1 MLRFFAAIIAL
12 TLVSACGGTQLLNSV
27 AVNPGKIERDIA
39 YGTLP
44 RQKLDVY
51 SPKTMTPETPTLVFY
66 HGGSWQYGS
75 KDDYRFLGT
84 AFAARGI
91 QTVVVNYRLHP
102 EVVFPAFVEDAAKA
116 LAFTKTTIAQGRPVF
131 IAGHSAGAHI
141 AAMVALD
148 PRFLAAERT
157 SICDASKG
165 LIGIS
170 GPYDFTPIDP
180 EFKLIFPAEILPST
194 KPINFAT
201 TPAPPTLLLHGTK
214 DDTVMPSRTTDMAA
228 ALRAGGNNVQVK
240 MYEGVDHLYIIGA
253 VSPVV
258 RRAAPTLADIV
269 TFIGEQKAAGY
280 PGCAR
285 AVTAN

>member
-1 MLRFFAAIIAL
+1 MIRLLASLIAL
-12 TLVSACGGTQLLNSV
+12 TCVSACGGTQLLNSV

-66 HGGSWQYGS
+66 HGGSWRWGS
-75 KDDYRFLGT
+75 KDQYRFLGT

-91 QTVVVNYRLHP
+91 QTVVVNYRIFP
-102 EVVFPAFVEDAAKA
+102 EVVFPSFVEDGAKA
-116 LAFTKTTIAQGRPVF
+116 LAFTNTTLAKGRPVF

-141 AAMVALD
+141 AAMIALD
-148 PRFLAAERT
+148 PRFLAAEGT
-157 SICDASKG
+157 NVCDATKG
-165 LIGIS
+165 VIGIA
-170 GPYDFTPIDP
+170 GPYEFTPIDP
-180 EFKLIFPAEILPST
+180 EFKLIFPAAILPST

-201 TPAPPTLLLHGTK
+201 TQSPPTLLLHGTQ
-214 DDTVMPSRTTDMAA
+214 DDTVLPIRSTEMATALTA
-228 ALRAGGNNVQVK
+228 AGNKAQVK

-258 RRAAPTLADIV
+258 RRTAPTLADIV
-269 TFIGEQKAAGY
+269 TFMGEQKAAGY
-280 PGCAR
+280 PGCKR
-285 AVTAN
+285 A

>member
-1 MLRFFAAIIAL
+1 MFRFFAALVAL

-51 SPKTMTPETPTLVFY
+51 SPKVMTADTPTLVFY

-102 EVVFPAFVEDAAKA
+102 EVIFPAFVEDAAKA
-116 LAFTKTTIAQGRPVF
+116 LAYTKRTISHGRPTF

-148 PRFLAAERT
+148 PRFLAAEGT
-157 SICDASKG
+157 TICDATKG
-165 LIGIS
+165 IIGIA
-170 GPYDFTPIDP
+170 GPYEFTPIDP
-180 EFKLIFPAEILPST
+180 QFKLIFPAEILPST

-201 TPAPPTLLLHGTK
+201 TPAPPTLLLHGTA
-214 DDTVMPSRTTDMAA
+214 DTTVIPLRTTAMAA
-228 ALRAGGNNVQVK
+228 ALTAAGNNAQVK
-240 MYEGVDHLYIIGA
+240 MYDGVNHLYIIGA

-258 RRAAPTLADIV
+258 RRSAPTLADV
-269 TFIGEQKAAGY
+269 VGFIGEQKAAGY

-285 AVTAN
+285 R

>member
-1 MLRFFAAIIAL
+1 MIRFLTALLAL

-27 AVNPGKIERDIA
+27 ALNPGKIERDIA

-51 SPKTMTPETPTLVFY
+51 SPKVMTPETPTLVFY
-66 HGGSWQYGS
+66 HGGSWRWGS
-75 KDDYRFLGT
+75 KDQYRFLGT

-91 QTVVVNYRLHP
+91 QTVVVNYRIFP
-102 EVVFPAFVEDAAKA
+102 EVVFPSFVEDAAKA
-116 LAFTKTTIAQGRPVF
+116 LAYTNTTLANGRPVF
-131 IAGHSAGAHI
+131 ISGHSAGAHI

-148 PRFLAAERT
+148 PRFLAAEST
-157 SICDASKG
+157 KICDATKG

-170 GPYDFTPIDP
+170 GPYEFTPRDP
-180 EFKLIFPAEILPST
+180 EFKLIFPEAILPST

-201 TPAPPTLLLHGTK
+201 TPIPPTLLLHGTK
-214 DDTVMPSRTTDMAA
+214 DDVVLPARSTEMAA
-228 ALRAGGNNVQVK
+228 ALIAAGNKAQVK
-240 MYEGVDHLYIIGA
+240 MYEGVEHLYIIGA

-258 RRAAPTLADIV
+258 RRTAPTLADIV

-280 PGCAR
+280 PGCTR
-285 AVTAN
+285 T

>member
-1 MLRFFAAIIAL
+1 MIRFFAAFFAL
-12 TLVSACGGTQLLNSV
+12 TLVSACGGTRLLNSV

-51 SPKTMTPETPTLVFY
+51 SPKVITEQTPTLVFY

-102 EVVFPAFVEDAAKA
+102 DVIFPSFVEDAAKA
-116 LAFTKTTIAQGRPVF
+116 LAFTKTTIAQGRPTF

-148 PRFLAAERT
+148 PRFLAAENT
-157 SICDASKG
+157 NICNATKG
-165 LIGIS
+165 VIGIS
-170 GPYDFTPIDP
+170 GPYDFTPVAP
-180 EFKLIFPAEILPST
+180 EFKRIFPTEILPST
-194 KPINFAT
+194 KPVNFAST
-201 TPAPPTLLLHGTK
+201 RAPPFLLLHGTT
-214 DDTVMPSRTTDMAA
+214 DTVVLPIRTTEMAA
-228 ALRAGGNNVQVK
+228 ALTAAGNSALVK
-240 MYEGVDHLYIIGA
+240 MYEGVEHLYIIGA

-258 RRAAPTLADIV
+258 RRSAPTLADTV
-269 TFIGEQKAAGY
+269 AFIEAQKVAGY
-280 PGCAR
+280 PGCR
-285 AVTAN
+285 AQ

>member
-1 MLRFFAAIIAL
+1 MIRFLTALFAL

-51 SPKTMTPETPTLVFY
+51 SPKVMAADTPTLVFY
-66 HGGSWQYGS
+66 HGGSWQYGA

-102 EVVFPAFVEDAAKA
+102 DVIFPAFVEDAAKA
-116 LAFTKTTIAQGRPVF
+116 LAFTKTNIAQGRPVF
-131 IAGHSAGAHI
+131 ISGHSAGAHI

-157 SICDASKG
+157 NICDTTTG
-165 LIGIS
+165 VIGIA
-170 GPYDFTPIDP
+170 GPYDFTPIAP
-180 EFKLIFPAEILPST
+180 EFKRIFPAEILPST
-194 KPINFAT
+194 KPINFAST
-201 TPAPPTLLLHGTK
+201 RAPPFLLLHGTADK
-214 DDTVMPSRTTDMAA
+214 TVIPSRTTDMAA
-228 ALRAGGNNVQVK
+228 ALTAGGNRAQVK
-240 MYEGVDHLYIIGA
+240 MYPGVDHSYIIGA
-253 VSPVV
+253 ISPVV
-258 RRAAPTLADIV
+258 RGRAPTLADIV
-269 TFIGEQKAAGY
+269 DFIGAQKTAGF
-280 PGCAR
+280 PGCR
-285 AVTAN
+285 AG

>member
-1 MLRFFAAIIAL
+1 MFRFLAAAIAL

-51 SPKTMTPETPTLVFY
+51 SPEVMAADTPTLIFY
-66 HGGSWQYGS
+66 HGGSWQYGA

-102 EVVFPAFVEDAAKA
+102 EVIFPAFVEDAAKA
-116 LAFTKTTIAQGRPVF
+116 LAYTKTTIAQGRPVF
-131 IAGHSAGAHI
+131 ISGHSAGAHI

-148 PRFLAAERT
+148 PRFLAAEGT
-157 SICDASKG
+157 SICDTTKG
-165 LIGIS
+165 VIGVS

-180 EFKLIFPAEILPST
+180 EFKLIFPAAILPST

-201 TPAPPTLLLHGTK
+201 TRAPPMLLLHGTG
-214 DDTVMPSRTTDMAA
+214 DTTVLPSRSTDMAA
-228 ALRAGGNNVQVK
+228 ALTAAGNNSQVK
-240 MYEGVDHLYIIGA
+240 MYDGVNHTLIIGA
-253 VSPVV
+253 ISPVV
-258 RRAAPTLADIV
+258 RRSAPTLADIV
-269 TFIGEQKAAGY
+269 SFIGEQKAAGY
-280 PGCAR
+280 PGCR
-285 AVTAN
+285 AL

>member
-1 MLRFFAAIIAL
+1 MIRFFAALFAL
-12 TLVSACGGTQLLNSV
+12 VFVSGCGGAQLLNSV

-51 SPKTMTPETPTLVFY
+51 SPKNMTPETPTLVFY
-66 HGGSWQYGS
+66 HGGSWQFGS

-84 AFAARGI
+84 AFAAQGI

-102 EVVFPAFVEDAAKA
+102 DVIFPSFVEDGAKA
-116 LAFTKTTIAQGRPVF
+116 LAFTKSRIANGRPVF

-141 AAMVALD
+141 AAMIALD
-148 PRFLAAERT
+148 PRFLAAENT
-157 SICDASKG
+157 SICDAAKG
-165 LIGIS
+165 LIGIA

-201 TPAPPTLLLHGTK
+201 NPTPPTLLLHGEA
-214 DDTVMPSRTTDMAA
+214 DTTVIPGRSSDMASAMRA
-228 ALRAGGNNVQVK
+228 AGNDVTLK
-240 MYEGVDHLYIIGA
+240 LYPRVGHIYIVGA
-253 VSPVV
+253 ISPVV
-258 RRAAPTLADIV
+258 RRSAPTLADTV
-269 TFIGEQKAAGY
+269 GFIGAQKAAGY

-285 AVTAN
+285 S